1 MGMKS
6 AYVSGVRGARRV
18 AEKTGLLARLDR
30 SKSRTGQYVRS
41 LFAIYDGRDLARL
54 DIPWWTYPAI
64 DRVEAFLA
72 DRGDRCRVLE
82 FGAGASTLWLAR
94 RCKEVHSVEHDIEF
108 ADQLAPLLEDH
119 PNVTL
124 HKVAAVRTHGVPAV
138 PSQRRGHEHLDFAP
152 YVAMAD
158 EIGGMFDLVVV
169 DGRARVASL
178 RAAVPHL
185 AEDGVL
191 VFDNAN
197 RKRYHP
203 GIDGSGLSV
212 EYLRGLAP
220 SLPYPSTTALL
231 TRAEGSVAWRTS

>member
-6 AYVSGVRGARRV
+6 AYVSGVRGARKV

-30 SKSRTGQYVRS
+30 STSRTGQYLRS
-41 LFAIYDGRDLARL
+41 LFAIYDGRDLATL
-54 DIPWWTYPAI
+54 GVPWWTYPAI
-64 DRVEAFLA
+64 DRVEAVLA
-72 DRGDRCRVLE
+72 ERGDRCRVLE

-108 ADQLAPLLEDH
+108 ADQLAPLLAEH

-124 HKVAAVRTHGVPAV
+124 YKVAAVPARGVPRAA
-138 PSQRRGHEHLDFAP
+138 SQRRGHEHLDFAP

-158 EIGGMFDLVVV
+158 EIGGTFDLVVV
-169 DGRARVASL
+169 DGRAREASL
-178 RAAVPHL
+178 RAALPHL
-185 AEDGVL
+185 AEDGLV

-197 RKRYHP
+197 RRRYRQ
-203 GIDGSGLSV
+203 GIDGSGLTA
-212 EYLRGLAP
+212 EYLRGVAP

-231 TRAEGSVAWRTS
+231 SRVPGR